1 MEGCC
6 HLSKLEII
14 GYFANDD
21 KRIEKEN
28 FENNQSSPFIG
39 INKIKIRYSLEK
51 CYPY

>member
-21 KRIEKEN
+21 KRIENEN
-28 FENNQSSPFIG
+28 FENNQSSPFLG
-39 INKIKIRYSLEK
+39 INIIKNSL
-51 CYPY
+51 